1 MPSTNPLFPARLALA
16 IAAIPLPGCVQ
27 HLNIDPGVVADI
39 QRCGVE
45 IQMSSSLRLR
55 VGQEARTRVITAGTL
70 SEIKSTI
77 FASVP
82 KSDRLA
88 VYNSYVACVSS
99 RAALESEIADI
110 DRRKT
115 ALVQEIRTNYPNVT
129 PREIQLLVAF
139 YDKEALQLRSGELIE
154 ARNTRTQTVYA
165 ILQIADRHHIDPG
178 PLVGTSEYMMR
189 IDSLEKRTPQEL
201 QRFMQLCLVAA
212 DKPLCQ
218 SAITRL
224 R

>member
-1 MPSTNPLFPARLALA
+1 MPNTNPLFPARLALA
-16 IAAIPLPGCVQ
+16 IVAILLPGCVQ
-27 HLNIDPGVVADI
+27 HLDIDPGVAADI
-39 QRCGVE
+39 ERCGVE
-45 IQMSSSLRLR
+45 IQMSSTLRLR
-55 VGQEARTRVITAGTL
+55 VGQEARAHVISAGTL
-70 SEIKSTI
+70 NQIKSTI

-82 KSDRLA
+82 EADRLA
-88 VYNSYVACVSS
+88 VYDSYVACVSS

-110 DRRKT
+110 DRRKA

-129 PREIQLLVAF
+129 PREIQLLETF
-139 YDKEALQLRSGELIE
+139 YDQEALQLRSGALIE

-178 PLVGTSEYMMR
+178 PLVGTSVYMR
-189 IDSLEKRTPQEL
+189 PIDGVGKPTRQEL
-201 QRFMQLCLVAA
+201 QRFLQVCLVAA

-218 SAITRL
+218 SAVGRL